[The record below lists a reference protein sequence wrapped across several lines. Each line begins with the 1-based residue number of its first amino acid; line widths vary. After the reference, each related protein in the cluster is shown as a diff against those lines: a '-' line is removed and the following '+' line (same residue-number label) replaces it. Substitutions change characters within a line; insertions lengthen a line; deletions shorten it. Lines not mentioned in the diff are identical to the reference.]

1 MASTCT
7 CQSVP
12 DYYKIMFKKNK
23 NFEKLTTFVIF
34 FWESTTFVSNKV

>member
-23 NFEKLTTFVIF
+23 KFEKLTTFVIF
-34 FWESTTFVSNKV
+34 LGESTTFVSNKV

>member
-23 NFEKLTTFVIF
+23 KFEKLTTFVIF
-34 FWESTTFVSNKV
+34 FLRKYNLCI